1 MAQLQGDERVGA
13 SVSFRNGRPNKSEY
27 RRYTVKGNVVDDL
40 RMMREVVERWLIKQQ
55 EWPDLLLLDGGKVH
69 LKVIHELLT
78 EHGVENRFTL
88 AALSKR
94 EETVHRIDFDDIILD
109 KKGRVLIHARDE
121 AHRFVNRFHRSR
133 RSKSRLRDP
142 LADIPGL
149 GAKKMQALLRDF
161 GGRKGIE
168 HASVEDLILTRGI
181 GKSLAR
187 RIHDK
192 LR

>member
-1 MAQLQGDERVGA
+1 M
-13 SVSFRNGRPNKSEY
+13 
-27 RRYTVKGNVVDDL
+27 
-40 RMMREVVERWLIKQQ
+40 
-55 EWPDLLLLDGGKVH
+55 LLDGGVVH
-69 LKVIHELLT
+69 LKIISELLT

-94 EETVHRIDFDDIILD
+94 EETIHRNGLEDIVLD

-133 RSKSRLRDP
+133 RSKSRLHDP
-142 LADIPGL
+142 LAEIPGL

-168 HASVEDLILTRGI
+168 HASVEDLILTKGI
-181 GKSLAR
+181 GRSLAQ
-187 RIHDK
+187 RIYDK
-192 LR
+192 MR